1 MAELH
6 DQVSQ
11 YIGFEPNKIRLS
23 ITKEDKQIF
32 CKIISEQEEMGDIVM
47 DNYRFLLQYGHNGK
61 GGNQI
66 HIGWLLACTISH
78 AKNTLINLPKNL
90 PEKLLAYIKKRFK
103 EV

>member
-1 MAELH
+1 
-6 DQVSQ
+6 
-11 YIGFEPNKIRLS
+11 
-23 ITKEDKQIF
+23 
-32 CKIISEQEEMGDIVM
+32 M

-103 EV
+103 EVPFIPVLIH